1 MAKLTKKGCDV
12 LKNTKKIICLIIS
25 LSMILSMLSGCT
37 SRVSDNF
44 DKRKLIN
51 VKNDK
56 ILSNIIEDGKHFQ
69 SEFKKIADSTE
80 YTDEEKTKEF
90 LKLYNDNSYIY
101 WVITIQ
107 AYYDINSTIENK
119 ISDYMSVDSIS
130 KLRDDK
136 QALFDTVKGLDEFS
150 KSKEKTVDLSSGN
163 IDLMDDKFLDIYNR
177 GISFYYTD
185 YENVQS
191 YYEDL
196 CLENNLIYDN
206 IDNSISLYI
215 KDEDGN
221 FVSNDEEIRENSKN
235 DYEKGYYIRKALYGE
250 EYYTWCANA
259 TTYKNNYLNSIE
271 TYGGDGFINSESVNS
286 DFSKKTSVNMIA
298 NINDLNFLKHM
309 EFYALAET
317 ASRSK
322 KYEKEISKAKTDKEK
337 EKIKKK
343 YMLTIKTKTN
353 PDIPENEKQSK
364 DVTVKASKDEWLNNI
379 LLQAENFMKDESISD
394 PTYVVEE
401 YDEVLDK
408 NIINKDNLKS
418 PSYLKFKAEVKAYAS
433 INSTVFNSKVKS
445 IDYMNNRGGL
455 RYLISDIQELQKS
468 GLRTIN
474 LKLANMDKLGYKN
487 INGTI
492 KISGKNNSYNG
503 EVYERSLI
511 SADVENILSVYNSGK
526 NDSEDNSF
534 VINNKDNYGNIY
546 YFSGNDENI
555 NISTNSKEKT
565 TNFVYSYDLNN
576 YKEDKDNE
584 LKNLYATGI
593 YIEYMS
599 DIYNIW
605 ANNQNYGNEKMEI
618 PTYIREWA
626 ENINNYYYNNIDS
639 SKTTITARFDNFI
652 SNEDVNIEV
661 LYEGITQ
668 LEYWIMFSSIDGI
681 NLPKPVENG
690 LF

>member
-1 MAKLTKKGCDV
+1 
-12 LKNTKKIICLIIS
+12 
-25 LSMILSMLSGCT
+25 
-37 SRVSDNF
+37 
-44 DKRKLIN
+44 
-51 VKNDK
+51 
-56 ILSNIIEDGKHFQ
+56 
-69 SEFKKIADSTE
+69 
-80 YTDEEKTKEF
+80 
-90 LKLYNDNSYIY
+90 
-101 WVITIQ
+101 
-107 AYYDINSTIENK
+107 
-119 ISDYMSVDSIS
+119 
-130 KLRDDK
+130 
-136 QALFDTVKGLDEFS
+136 
-150 KSKEKTVDLSSGN
+150 
-163 IDLMDDKFLDIYNR
+163 
-177 GISFYYTD
+177 
-185 YENVQS
+185 
-191 YYEDL
+191 
-196 CLENNLIYDN
+196 
-206 IDNSISLYI
+206 
-215 KDEDGN
+215 
-221 FVSNDEEIRENSKN
+221 
-235 DYEKGYYIRKALYGE
+235 
-250 EYYTWCANA
+250 
-259 TTYKNNYLNSIE
+259 
-271 TYGGDGFINSESVNS
+271 
-286 DFSKKTSVNMIA
+286 
-298 NINDLNFLKHM
+298 
-309 EFYALAET
+309 
-317 ASRSK
+317 
-322 KYEKEISKAKTDKEK
+322 
-337 EKIKKK
+337 
-343 YMLTIKTKTN
+343 
-353 PDIPENEKQSK
+353 
-364 DVTVKASKDEWLNNI
+364 
-379 LLQAENFMKDESISD
+379 
-394 PTYVVEE
+394 
-401 YDEVLDK
+401 
-408 NIINKDNLKS
+408 
-418 PSYLKFKAEVKAYAS
+418 
-433 INSTVFNSKVKS
+433 
-445 IDYMNNRGGL
+445 MNNRGGL

-626 ENINNYYYNNIDS
+626 ANINNYYYNNIDS